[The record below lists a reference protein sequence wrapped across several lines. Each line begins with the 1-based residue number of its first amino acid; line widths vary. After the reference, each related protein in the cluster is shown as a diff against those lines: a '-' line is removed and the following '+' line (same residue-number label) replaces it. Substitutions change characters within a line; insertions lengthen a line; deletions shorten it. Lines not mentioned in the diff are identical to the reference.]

1 MAMDKNMYG
10 NSPAMSVNPI
20 EEPDIQNMAIKNN
33 VGMNIANGNTSV
45 SNRNA
50 LGRKYMKNNAVN
62 LAANEKLDDPFKGMI
77 SRQINPMV

>member
-10 NSPAMSVNPI
+10 NSPAMNVNPI

-45 SNRNA
+45 GGRNA
-50 LGRKYMKNNAVN
+50 LGRKYMKRSAVN
-62 LAANEKLDDPFKGMI
+62 LAASEKLDDPFQGAN
-77 SRQINPMV
+77 SMV